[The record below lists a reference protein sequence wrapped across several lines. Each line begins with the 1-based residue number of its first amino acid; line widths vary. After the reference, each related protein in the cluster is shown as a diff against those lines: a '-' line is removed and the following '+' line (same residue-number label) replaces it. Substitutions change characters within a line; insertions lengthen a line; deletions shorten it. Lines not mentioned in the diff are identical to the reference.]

1 MKKLAF
7 YPVASLFLFACSS
20 NDVQE
25 TSIGDI
31 PEWVMS
37 PSIENG
43 IAVSD
48 CTIYSGNL
56 SIDRKQAIAN
66 ARVLLAAEI
75 ESKVESLDE
84 TYTDKNQIDN
94 ESTSGTSFSSVSRQY
109 VNQTLNGSRTLKTD
123 IIDID
128 GQNNLCVMVGIEEGR
143 TKELFDAIV
152 KASDRKLS
160 ADDEAVLYQQFKAQ
174 QARERLDAAGARFN
188 G

>member
-1 MKKLAF
+1 MKGIVF

-75 ESKVESLDE
+75 ESKVESLRMMRLF
-84 TYTDKNQIDN
+84 YI
-94 ESTSGTSFSSVSRQY
+94 
-109 VNQTLNGSRTLKTD
+109 
-123 IIDID
+123 
-128 GQNNLCVMVGIEEGR
+128 NNLKR
-143 TKELFDAIV
+143 N
-152 KASDRKLS
+152 KLENALTLLVLVLMGDFS
-160 ADDEAVLYQQFKAQ
+160 A
-174 QARERLDAAGARFN
+174 
-188 G
+188 